1 MKTRVSA
8 RKKSRVNFK
17 SNSFSL
23 SNAKTYLGRLV
34 AKAGK
39 GETVFIVQGQRRF
52 LLQEALPIEPIPM
65 RPPGY
70 FAGVYGQ
77 EDVQELNLLAKSS
90 VVRPPSDIE

>member
-1 MKTRVSA
+1 M
-8 RKKSRVNFK
+8 NFK

-52 LLQEALPIEPIPM
+52 LLQEAIPIEPIPM

-70 FAGVYGQ
+70 FAEAYTQ
-77 EDVQELNLLAKSS
+77 EDVRELNRLAKSS
-90 VVRPPSDIE
+90 VIRAPKDLE